1 VDITNLEPT
10 IKEIDSVLIYLRELL
25 IDPKLNERRR
35 ILILKEIDDL
45 LDDRLQ
51 TSRPS

>member
-1 VDITNLEPT
+1 MDVTELEPT
-10 IKEIDSVLIYLRELL
+10 IKEIDDVLTYLHKLL

-35 ILILKEIDDL
+35 ILILKEVDDL